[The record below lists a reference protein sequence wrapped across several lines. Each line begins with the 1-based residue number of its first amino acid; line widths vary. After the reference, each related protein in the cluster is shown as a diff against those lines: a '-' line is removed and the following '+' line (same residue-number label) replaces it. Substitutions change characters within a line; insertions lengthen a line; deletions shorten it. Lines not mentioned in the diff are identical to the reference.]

1 MTTKAPRMPQDVL
14 TPRGDVRAP
23 VQTGL
28 KRAAMRGNRILVGA
42 RNENFGV
49 KRVVPG

>member
-1 MTTKAPRMPQDVL
+1 MTTKAPRMPQDGL
-14 TPRGDVRAP
+14 PPLDGRAP

-28 KRAAMRGNRILVGA
+28 KRAAMHGHRILVGA